1 QLKPDIILLDL
12 QLPGKDGIKLCKE
25 IKTLFPEVKVVI
37 LSMYNEERIISHL
50 MELGANGYLTKT
62 CKKEEMERALK
73 EVSEKGFYFGEMV
86 SKAMLSTL
94 KDHRKKTPVTI
105 GSDLQLTKREQEI
118 LE

>member
-1 QLKPDIILLDL
+1 HVDDHSLFREGMKSILSTISGVEWVGDVGQSEGLMEIIPQLKPDIILLDL

-73 EVSEKGFYFGEMV
+73 EVS
-86 SKAMLSTL
+86 
-94 KDHRKKTPVTI
+94 
-105 GSDLQLTKREQEI
+105 
-118 LE
+118 